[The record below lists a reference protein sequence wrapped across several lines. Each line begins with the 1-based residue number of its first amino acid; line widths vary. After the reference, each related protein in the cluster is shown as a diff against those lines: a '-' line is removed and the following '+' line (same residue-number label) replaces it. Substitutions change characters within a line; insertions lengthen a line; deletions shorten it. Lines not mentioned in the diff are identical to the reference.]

1 MAAAISSNPA
11 PSKSVTIS
19 SIDCPG
25 NSSARAC
32 SLAASSSGRRTA
44 YSFAVLAGAGA
55 FFHRSSKGLNFT
67 STPPYQTTATGYY
80 RPRGPSISAQS
91 KPRPINLPSSGNSPH
106 IGGAPNSTD
115 GAGGGAG
122 GWRRNLSGVF
132 EYSSRALGLVWST
145 NRALSITLA
154 VLTLIAGVL
163 PAGVAYVGAQ
173 IVDAVIHAADLHHR
187 AGTTYL
193 NNVVRYVALEALLVA
208 ATAMAQR
215 GISLAQS
222 LLRAQLG
229 QRVNVMILEKA
240 LTLDLTQFE
249 DSEFYD
255 KLTRAR
261 REASSRPLSLVMR
274 TFGLLQNAIS
284 LVSFGG
290 LLVRF
295 SPWAVVLLILAGL
308 PAFLAEAKFSGEA
321 FRLFRWRAPESRMQ
335 IYLESVLARE
345 DYAKE
350 VKLFELG
357 PRFLDRYRDIF
368 TRLYREDRDLTLRRD
383 AWGFGLGLLGT
394 AALYGGYVWIAAET
408 VLGAMTVG
416 QMTMYL
422 MLFRQGQSAV
432 SAALSAV
439 SGLYED
445 NLYLSN
451 LFEYLEQP
459 VQGSSGTLTAGP
471 KPGDGI
477 RFEDVEF
484 VYPDSTA
491 PALSHIDLHV
501 KPGESLALVGENGS
515 GKTTMIKLLTRL
527 YRPTSGRIL
536 LDGLDLQEWDETVLR
551 RRIGVIFQDFA
562 RYQML
567 VGENIGA
574 GDERAFDD
582 EARWRSAAMQGLAAE
597 FVEAL
602 PSGYRTQLGKWFKD
616 GRELSGGQWQKI
628 ALARAFMRNEA
639 DILVLDEPTAAIDAA
654 AEAEVFEHFRELTR
668 NRIAIVIS
676 HRFSTVRMADQILV
690 LDEGRIVERGSH
702 DSLLAEDGRYAKLFT
717 LQARGY
723 R

>member
-1 MAAAISSNPA
+1 VNSLLTANRSSPGADSPPAAAADPI
-11 PSKSVTIS
+11 
-19 SIDCPG
+19 G
-25 NSSARAC
+25 MQR
-32 SLAASSSGRRTA
+32 SL
-44 YSFAVLAGAGA
+44 L
-55 FFHRSSKGLNFT
+55 
-67 STPPYQTTATGYY
+67 
-80 RPRGPSISAQS
+80 
-91 KPRPINLPSSGNSPH
+91 
-106 IGGAPNSTD
+106 
-115 GAGGGAG
+115 
-122 GWRRNLSGVF
+122 GVF
-132 EYSSRALGLVWST
+132 AYSSRALALVWT
-145 NRALSITLA
+145 TDKALSITLA

-173 IVDAVIHAADLHHR
+173 IVDAVIHAADLHR
-187 AGTTYL
+187 RTGATLLTD
-193 NNVVRYVALEALLVA
+193 VVKYVCLEALLVA
-208 ATAMAQR
+208 LTSMAQR
-215 GISLAQS
+215 GLSLAQS

-284 LVSFGG
+284 LLSFGG
-290 LLVRF
+290 LLIRF

-345 DYAKE
+345 DNAKE

-357 PRFLDRYRDIF
+357 PRLLDRYREIF

-383 AWGFGLGLLGT
+383 TWGFGLGLVGT
-394 AALYGGYVWIAAET
+394 ATLDGGYAWIAAET

-422 MLFRQGQSAV
+422 MLFRQGQTAV
-432 SAALSAV
+432 GAAMSAV

-459 VQGSSGTLTAGP
+459 VGSSHGHRKQGP
-471 KPGDGI
+471 APGDGI
-477 RFEDVEF
+477 RFENVEF
-484 VYPDSTA
+484 VYPGA
-491 PALSHIDLHV
+491 NEPALSNIDLHV
-501 KPGESLALVGENGS
+501 RPSESLALVGQNGS
-515 GKTTMIKLLTRL
+515 GKTTLIKLLTRL
-527 YRPTSGRIL
+527 YRPTKGRIL
-536 LDGLDLQEWDETVLR
+536 LDGLDLTEWDESTLR
-551 RRIGVIFQDFA
+551 QRIGVIFQDFA
-562 RYQML
+562 RYQMM

-574 GDERAFDD
+574 GDVRAFDD
-582 EARWRSAAMQGLAAE
+582 EARWRSAAAQGLAAE
-597 FVEAL
+597 FIDTL
-602 PSGYRTQLGKWFKD
+602 PAGYHTQLGKWFKD

-639 DILVLDEPTAAIDAA
+639 DILVLDEPTAAIDAG

-676 HRFSTVRMADQILV
+676 HRFSTVRMTDQILV
-690 LDEGRIVERGSH
+690 LEEGRIVERGNH
-702 DSLLAEDGRYAKLFT
+702 QSLMTADGRYAKLFT